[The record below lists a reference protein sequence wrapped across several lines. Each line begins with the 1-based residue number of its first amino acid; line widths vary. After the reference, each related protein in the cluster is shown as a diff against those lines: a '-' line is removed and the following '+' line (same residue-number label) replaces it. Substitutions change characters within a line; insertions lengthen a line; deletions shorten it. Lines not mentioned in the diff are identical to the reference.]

1 MGPTQE
7 AARGRR
13 LRVAET
19 VVAAAMGSFL
29 ALRVILSL
37 TGTLPGFLN
46 SPLDAAV
53 YALFSLLCVLMGV
66 EQASRGKPKHAMACF
81 VGAAAWL
88 TFAAL
93 ILT

>member
-1 MGPTQE
+1 
-7 AARGRR
+7 
-13 LRVAET
+13 
-19 VVAAAMGSFL
+19 MGSFL

-37 TGTLPGFLN
+37 TGALPGFLN

-53 YALFSLLCVLMGV
+53 YALFSVLCVLVGA

-81 VGAAAWL
+81 VGTVAWL